1 MLKAVFF
8 DLDGTLIHMDEKK
21 FLEIYFGTM
30 ESWMRARGYD
40 GERFISG
47 VVAGTRAMYKNEG
60 KVTNEDVF

>member
-40 GERFISG
+40 GERIKIAE
-47 VVAGTRAMYKNEG
+47 VIDTIRRNLQ
-60 KVTNEDVF
+60 